1 IGFYGLIKMDNEML
15 DFCNVVI
22 GLPPTVS
29 ALWVESNMLFNCF
42 VLLVY
47 FGIFLVLKCNYNPL
61 AYREHKRVV
70 RRLAVIV
77 IVFVFSWFMANLGA
91 QILSMLPIPS
101 DILPY
106 FQSNMVFF
114 AGICFSQNFYV
125 CIWRSSDYREA
136 FLNQMSFICHRH
148 SVNGFINGCGKP
160 TCTTGVT
167 RTWAESSRERRRSR
181 PLMFI

>member
-1 IGFYGLIKMDNEML
+1 MEGAEPNDMHPATN
-15 DFCNVVI
+15 
-22 GLPPTVS
+22 
-29 ALWVESNMLFNCF
+29 
-42 VLLVY
+42 
-47 FGIFLVLKCNYNPL
+47 LKCD
-61 AYREHKRVV
+61 
-70 RRLAVIV
+70 RRK
-77 IVFVFSWFMANLGA
+77 
-91 QILSMLPIPS
+91 
-101 DILPY
+101 
-106 FQSNMVFF
+106 VFF

-136 FLNQMSFICHRH
+136 FLNQMSSICHRH